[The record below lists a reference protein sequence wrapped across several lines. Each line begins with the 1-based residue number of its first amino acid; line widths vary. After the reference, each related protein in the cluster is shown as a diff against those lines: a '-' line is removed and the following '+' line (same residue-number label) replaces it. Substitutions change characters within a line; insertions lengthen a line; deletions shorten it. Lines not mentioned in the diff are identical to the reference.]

1 METYNE
7 WLAHHG
13 ILGMKW
19 GKRNGPPYPLNP
31 DVHMEVVKNSDKLY
45 TYQYKHDKKGNYVP
59 TKTKIK
65 SNEIRFSGPK
75 IDEAKEALS
84 KKKKELDDTKDEYFK
99 VLDDTY
105 KQIISNKDIREKML
119 DRLAD
124 DVNGIVDDNF
134 SQDEREQ
141 LVRGLSEYSIDTTLF
156 EPERIKDYPQLEQA
170 LSSVNR
176 KAEECNKE
184 VERYTK
190 LLVAENGNKT
200 LSSLGAIGKDGKA
213 WIVLREGTDSDGKT
227 YTDKL
232 SYWGKAPIENVMS
245 SYISAKSGLDWW
257 GNYSEYHNDFRF
269 NRSKNRI
276 YAEDELTKL
285 FFEDYKKTYGDD
297 FLKTNKLY
305 EKKPKTINLLAGEG
319 STKTTNM
326 DKAYRFLE
334 KELGPRKKMTD
345 DEIID
350 LVGMEA
356 QTFYHLTDAEV
367 DAIINAYKKS

>member
-1 METYNE
+1 MTYE
-7 WLAHHG
+7 EYLAHHG

-19 GKRNGPPYPLNP
+19 GKRNGPPYPLSP
-31 DVHMEVVKNSDKLY
+31 GVHMEVVKNSDKLY
-45 TYQYKHDKKGNYVP
+45 NYYYKLDKNDNYVP
-59 TKTKIK
+59 EKIKIK

-105 KQIISNKDIREKML
+105 KQIISDKEIREKML

-124 DVNGIVDDNF
+124 DVNGIIDDNF

-141 LVRGLSEYSIDTTLF
+141 LVRGLSEYSIDATLF
-156 EPERIKDYPQLEQA
+156 EPERIKDYPQLERA

-200 LSSLGAIGKDGKA
+200 LSSLGAIGKDGKS
-213 WIVLREGTDSDGKT
+213 WIVLREGTDPDGKT

-232 SYWGKAPIENVMS
+232 SYWGKAPIEKVMS

-276 YAEDELTKL
+276 YAEDELAKS
-285 FFEDYKKTYGDD
+285 FYEDYKKTYGDD

-319 STKTTNM
+319 STKTTNV

-334 KELGPRKKMTD
+334 KELGPRKKITD
-345 DEIID
+345 DELID

-367 DAIINAYKKS
+367 SEIINAYKKS